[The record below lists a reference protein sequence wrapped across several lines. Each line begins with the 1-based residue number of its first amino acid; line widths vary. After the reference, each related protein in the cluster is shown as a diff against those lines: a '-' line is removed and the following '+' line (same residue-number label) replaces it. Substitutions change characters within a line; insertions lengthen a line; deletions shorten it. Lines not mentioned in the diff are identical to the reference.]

1 MISNN
6 LRAENA
12 SFSQSENTLPIQPDG
27 APNQPAA
34 GSPIAAAVRPLLKSP
49 ESAAIGRVDERE
61 SLVNECKTG
70 AIEEVALSQG
80 MITRLLCILLDF
92 DLDPLDK
99 AAFPPG
105 ALDSPEAFYEK
116 VLKPLLNREEVFR
129 SAEVRVSGRGLHVIV
144 RLAPS
149 IEFQTATDRERWAAI
164 VQLLQSLL
172 PTDPCCPGITALT
185 RPLGSVNG
193 KNHKV
198 VRSLREGQPVSPE
211 RVLELVER
219 VRRAPFE
226 TICRLLH
233 GGLTARPCPRCQ
245 KTGSQM
251 RASGTKGDCYHCK
264 SKLQIADLLKPFYNA
279 LDTREN
285 GGSEVD
291 HD

>member
-1 MISNN
+1 MLS
-6 LRAENA
+6 E
-12 SFSQSENTLPIQPDG
+12 SVGPENTPLPRESIDRDINH
-27 APNQPAA
+27 ALAA
-34 GSPIAAAVRPLLKSP
+34 GLPVQGETQTVGDPRSADRNP
-49 ESAAIGRVDERE
+49 EDQAGRVDERE
-61 SLVNECKTG
+61 SLANDCLTG
-70 AIEEVALSQG
+70 TFQAVSLPQDT
-80 MITRLLCILLDF
+80 ITRLHGILLDF
-92 DLDPLDK
+92 DRELLDE
-99 AAFPPG
+99 AAFAPG
-105 ALDSPEAFYEK
+105 ALDSPETFFARG
-116 VLKPLLNREEVFR
+116 LKPILNREKVFR
-129 SAEVRVSGRGLHVIV
+129 SAEVRASGRGLHLII
-144 RLAPS
+144 RLDPPKDFAN
-149 IEFQTATDRERWAAI
+149 ATDRDRWAAY

-251 RASGTKGDCYHCK
+251 RASATKGDCYHCK

-285 GGSEVD
+285 GESEVD